1 MRRPQTPGTETMITP
16 LTPPAAAPPFG
27 RVATAMVTPFT
38 DGGALDTDGAQ
49 RLATHLVDDGGCDA
63 LVLSGTTGESPT
75 TSDAEKETLLR
86 AVVEAVGDRARI
98 TAGIGTSDTRHSVTL
113 ARSAERAGAHG
124 LLVVTPYYSRPTQEA
139 VAHHLRTVADATGL
153 PVMLYDIPGRTGTAL
168 ATGTLLRLAAHP
180 RIAAVKDC
188 AYDPLKSAK
197 VLAATGLAY
206 YAGCDEQILPL
217 RALGG
222 SGCISTAGNAAP
234 RAVRAVLDAF
244 DAGDTAGATRRQLA
258 LIPLIEAVT
267 GGENPGAV
275 TVKAL
280 LNHLGLPAGPVRG
293 PLLAADGELTR
304 RLADALQ
311 TTLDRT
317 ADGDTAAVPAAV
329 PG

>member
-1 MRRPQTPGTETMITP
+1 MRRPQTPGMETMTTP
-16 LTPPAAAPPFG
+16 LAPPVAAPPFG
-27 RVATAMVTPFT
+27 RTAIAMITPFT
-38 DGGALDTDGAQ
+38 ADGALDTDGAQ

-75 TSDAEKETLLR
+75 TSDAEKEALVR
-86 AVVEAVGDRARI
+86 AVAEAVGDRARI
-98 TAGIGTSDTRHSVTL
+98 TAGVGTSDTQHSVAL
-113 ARSAERAGAHG
+113 ARSAEQAGAHG
-124 LLVVTPYYSRPTQEA
+124 LLVVTPYYSRPAQEA

-168 ATGTLLRLAAHP
+168 TAATLLRLAAHP
-180 RIAAVKDC
+180 RIAGVKDC

-197 VLAATGLAY
+197 VLTSTGLAY

-222 SGCISTAGNAAP
+222 SGCVSTAGNAAP

-244 DAGDTAGATRRQLA
+244 DAGDTAEATRRQLA
-258 LIPLIEAVT
+258 LLPLIEAVT
-267 GGENPGAV
+267 GGEHPGTV
-275 TVKAL
+275 TAKAL

-293 PLLAADGELTR
+293 PLLAADAQLTS
-304 RLADALQ
+304 RLADALR

-317 ADGDTAAVPAAV
+317 ADVGTAVPAAV

>member
-1 MRRPQTPGTETMITP
+1 METMTTP
-16 LTPPAAAPPFG
+16 LAPPVAAPPFG
-27 RVATAMVTPFT
+27 RIATAMITPFT
-38 DGGALDTDGAQ
+38 TDGELDTDGAQ

-75 TSDAEKETLLR
+75 TSDAEKEALVR

-98 TAGIGTSDTRHSVTL
+98 TAGVGTSDTRHSVAL

-124 LLVVTPYYSRPTQEA
+124 LLVVTPYYSRPAQEA

-168 ATGTLLRLAAHP
+168 TAGTLLRLAAHP
-180 RIAAVKDC
+180 RIAGVKDC

-197 VLAATGLAY
+197 ILASTTLAY

-222 SGCISTAGNAAP
+222 SGCVSTAANAAP

-244 DAGDTAGATRRQLA
+244 DAGDTAEAARRQLA

-267 GGENPGAV
+267 GGEHPGTV
-275 TVKAL
+275 TAKAL

-293 PLLAADGELTR
+293 PLLAADAQLTS
-304 RLADALQ
+304 RLADALR

-317 ADGDTAAVPAAV
+317 ADVGTAVPAAV

>member
-1 MRRPQTPGTETMITP
+1 MTSVTDHLAPRMAVSPFGRIATAMITP
-16 LTPPAAAPPFG
+16 F
-27 RVATAMVTPFT
+27 TA
-38 DGGALDTDGAQ
+38 DGELDTDGAQ
-49 RLATHLVDDGGCDA
+49 QLATHLVDDGGCDA
-63 LVLSGTTGESPT
+63 LVLSGTTGEAPT
-75 TSDAEKETLLR
+75 TSDAEKEALLR

-98 TAGIGTSDTRHSVTL
+98 TAGVGTSDTRHSVAL

-139 VAHHLRTVADATGL
+139 VTQHLRTVADATGL

-168 ATGTLLRLAAHP
+168 SAATLLRLAAHP

-188 AYDPLKSAK
+188 GNDLLKSAK

-222 SGCISTAGNAAP
+222 AGCISTAANAAP
-234 RAVRAVLDAF
+234 RAVCAVLDAY
-244 DAGDTAGATRRQLA
+244 DAGNTSEAARRQLA
-258 LIPLIEAVT
+258 LVPLIEAVT
-267 GGENPGAV
+267 GTETPGTV
-275 TVKAL
+275 TAKAL

-293 PLLAADGELTR
+293 PLLAADAPLTS
-304 RLADALQ
+304 RLVDALR

-317 ADGDTAAVPAAV
+317 ADADTAVPATV

>member
-1 MRRPQTPGTETMITP
+1 METMTTP
-16 LTPPAAAPPFG
+16 LAPPVAAPPFG
-27 RVATAMVTPFT
+27 RTATAMITPFT
-38 DGGALDTDGAQ
+38 ADGELDTDGAQ

-75 TSDAEKETLLR
+75 TSDAEKEALVR

-98 TAGIGTSDTRHSVTL
+98 TAGVGTSDTRHSVAL

-168 ATGTLLRLAAHP
+168 TAGTLLRLAAHP
-180 RIAAVKDC
+180 RIAGVKDC
-188 AYDPLKSAK
+188 AYDLLKSAK
-197 VLAATGLAY
+197 VLASTGLAY

-222 SGCISTAGNAAP
+222 SGCVSTAANAAP
-234 RAVRAVLDAF
+234 RAVCAVLDAF
-244 DAGDTAGATRRQLA
+244 DAGDAAEAARRQLA
-258 LIPLIEAVT
+258 LVPLIEAVT
-267 GGENPGAV
+267 GGEHPGTV
-275 TVKAL
+275 TAKAL
-280 LNHLGLPAGPVRG
+280 LSHLGLPAGPVRE
-293 PLLAADGELTR
+293 PLLAADAQLTS
-304 RLADALQ
+304 RLADALR
-311 TTLDRT
+311 TALDRT
-317 ADGDTAAVPAAV
+317 ADAGTAVPAAV

>member
-1 MRRPQTPGTETMITP
+1 METMTTP
-16 LTPPAAAPPFG
+16 LAPPVAAPPFG
-27 RVATAMVTPFT
+27 RTATAMITPFT
-38 DGGALDTDGAQ
+38 ADGELDTDGAQ

-75 TSDAEKETLLR
+75 TSDAEKEALVR

-98 TAGIGTSDTRHSVTL
+98 TAGVGTSDTRHSVAL

-168 ATGTLLRLAAHP
+168 TAGTLLRLAAHP
-180 RIAAVKDC
+180 RIAGVKDC
-188 AYDPLKSAK
+188 AYDLLKSAK
-197 VLAATGLAY
+197 VLASTGLAY

-222 SGCISTAGNAAP
+222 SGCVSTAANAAP
-234 RAVRAVLDAF
+234 RAVCAVLDAF
-244 DAGDTAGATRRQLA
+244 DAGDAAEAARRQLA
-258 LIPLIEAVT
+258 LVPLIEAVT
-267 GGENPGAV
+267 GGEHPGTV
-275 TVKAL
+275 TAKAL
-280 LNHLGLPAGPVRG
+280 LNHLGLPAGPVRE
-293 PLLAADGELTR
+293 PLLAADAQLTS
-304 RLADALQ
+304 RLADALR

-317 ADGDTAAVPAAV
+317 ADAGTAVPAAV

>member
-1 MRRPQTPGTETMITP
+1 MRRPQTPGMETMTTP
-16 LTPPAAAPPFG
+16 LAPRVAAPPFG
-27 RVATAMVTPFT
+27 RTATAMITPFT
-38 DGGALDTDGAQ
+38 AGGELDTDGAQ

-75 TSDAEKETLLR
+75 TSDAEKEALVR
-86 AVVEAVGDRARI
+86 AVAEAVGDRARI
-98 TAGIGTSDTRHSVTL
+98 TAGVGTSDTRHSVAL

-168 ATGTLLRLAAHP
+168 TAGTLLRLAAHP
-180 RIAAVKDC
+180 RIAGVKDC

-197 VLAATGLAY
+197 ILASTGLAY

-222 SGCISTAGNAAP
+222 SGCVSTAANAAP

-244 DAGDTAGATRRQLA
+244 DAGDTAEAARRQLA
-258 LIPLIEAVT
+258 LLPLIEAVT
-267 GGENPGAV
+267 GGEHPGTV
-275 TVKAL
+275 TAKAL

-293 PLLAADGELTR
+293 PLLAADAQLTS
-304 RLADALQ
+304 RLADALR

-317 ADGDTAAVPAAV
+317 ADVGTAVPAAV

>member
-1 MRRPQTPGTETMITP
+1 MMGPHTSGMENPTPFGRTAVAMITP
-16 LTPPAAAPPFG
+16 F
-27 RVATAMVTPFT
+27 TA
-38 DGGALDTDGAQ
+38 DGELDPDGAQ
-49 RLATHLVDDGGCDA
+49 RLATRLVDEGGCDA

-86 AVVEAVGDRARI
+86 AVAEAVGDRAWI
-98 TAGIGTSDTRHSVTL
+98 TAGVGTSDTRHTVEL

-124 LLVVTPYYSRPTQEA
+124 LLAVTPYYSRPPQEA

-168 ATGTLLRLAAHP
+168 TADTLLRLAGHP

-188 AYDPLKSAK
+188 GYDLLKSAK
-197 VLAATGLAY
+197 VLAATDLAY

-222 SGCISTAGNAAP
+222 AGCVSTAGNVAP
-234 RAVRAVLDAF
+234 RAVRAVLDAY
-244 DAGDTAGATRRQLA
+244 DAGDTGGAARRQLA

-267 GGENPGAV
+267 GSGTPGTVA
-275 TVKAL
+275 VKAL
-280 LNHLGLPAGPVRG
+280 LTHLGLPAGPVRG
-293 PLLAADGELTR
+293 PLLDADAALTS
-304 RLADALQ
+304 RLADALR
-311 TTLDRT
+311 TALDRT
-317 ADGDTAAVPAAV
+317 ADAEAGESAVPAGV

>member
-1 MRRPQTPGTETMITP
+1 MNAMTTLCAPAAPFGRLAAAMITP
-16 LTPPAAAPPFG
+16 F
-27 RVATAMVTPFT
+27 TA
-38 DGGALDTDGAQ
+38 DGALDTDGAQ

-86 AVVEAVGDRARI
+86 AVAEAVGGRARI
-98 TAGIGTSDTRHSVTL
+98 VAGVGTSDTRHTVSL
-113 ARSAERAGAHG
+113 ARGAERAGAHG

-139 VAHHLRTVADATGL
+139 VSHHLRTVADATGL

-168 ATGTLLRLAAHP
+168 TARTLLRLAAHP

-197 VLAATGLAY
+197 VLAATDLAY

-222 SGCISTAGNAAP
+222 SGCVSTAANAAP
-234 RAVRAVLDAF
+234 RAVRALLDAY
-244 DAGDTAGATRRQLA
+244 DAGDTAGAARRQLA
-258 LIPLIEAVT
+258 LVPLIEAVT
-267 GGENPGAV
+267 GGENPGTV

-293 PLLAADGELTR
+293 PLLAADAELTS

-317 ADGDTAAVPAAV
+317 ADAATAVPAAV

>member
-1 MRRPQTPGTETMITP
+1 MNAMTTPCAPAAPFGRLAAAMITP
-16 LTPPAAAPPFG
+16 F
-27 RVATAMVTPFT
+27 TA
-38 DGGALDTDGAQ
+38 DGELDTDGAQ
-49 RLATHLVDDGGCDA
+49 QLATHLVDDGGCDA

-75 TSDAEKETLLR
+75 TSDAEKEALLR

-98 TAGIGTSDTRHSVTL
+98 TAGIGTSDTRHTVAL
-113 ARSAERAGAHG
+113 ARGAERAGAHG

-139 VAHHLRTVADATGL
+139 VSHHLRTVADATGL

-168 ATGTLLRLAAHP
+168 TARTLLRLAAHP
-180 RIAAVKDC
+180 RIVAVKDC

-197 VLAATGLAY
+197 VLAATDLAY

-222 SGCISTAGNAAP
+222 SGCVSTAANAAP
-234 RAVRAVLDAF
+234 RAVRAVLDAY
-244 DAGDTAGATRRQLA
+244 DSGDTAGAARRQLA
-258 LIPLIEAVT
+258 LVPLIEAVT
-267 GGENPGAV
+267 GGDNPGTV
-275 TVKAL
+275 TAKAL

-293 PLLAADGELTR
+293 PLLAADAELTS

-317 ADGDTAAVPAAV
+317 ADAATAVPAAV

>member
-1 MRRPQTPGTETMITP
+1 MNTVTTPLAPPRATAPFGRTAAAMITP
-16 LTPPAAAPPFG
+16 F
-27 RVATAMVTPFT
+27 TA
-38 DGGALDTDGAQ
+38 DGALDTDGAQ
-49 RLATHLVDDGGCDA
+49 RLATHLVDEGGVDA

-75 TSDAEKETLLR
+75 TSDAEKEALVR

-98 TAGIGTSDTRHSVTL
+98 TAGVGTSDTRHSVAL
-113 ARSAERAGAHG
+113 ARGAERAGAHG

-139 VAHHLRTVADATGL
+139 VGHHLRTVADATGL

-168 ATGTLLRLAAHP
+168 AAGTLLRLAAHP

-188 AYDPLKSAK
+188 GYDLLKSAK
-197 VLAATGLAY
+197 VLAATDLAY

-222 SGCISTAGNAAP
+222 TGCISTAANVVP
-234 RAVRAVLDAF
+234 RAVRAVLDAY
-244 DAGDTAGATRRQLA
+244 DAGDTAGAARRQLA

-267 GGENPGAV
+267 GSEAPGAV
-275 TVKAL
+275 TAKAL
-280 LNHLGLPAGPVRG
+280 LGHLGLPAGPVRG
-293 PLLAADGELTR
+293 PLLAADDRLTN
-304 RLADALQ
+304 RLADALR

-317 ADGDTAAVPAAV
+317 ADAAGAVTAAAGAAV

>member
-1 MRRPQTPGTETMITP
+1 METMTTP
-16 LTPPAAAPPFG
+16 LAPPVAAPPFG
-27 RVATAMVTPFT
+27 RTATAMITPFT
-38 DGGALDTDGAQ
+38 ADGELDTDGAQ

-75 TSDAEKETLLR
+75 TSDAEKEALVR

-98 TAGIGTSDTRHSVTL
+98 TAGVGTSDTRHSVAL

-139 VAHHLRTVADATGL
+139 AAHHLRTVADATGL

-168 ATGTLLRLAAHP
+168 TAGTLLRLAAHP
-180 RIAAVKDC
+180 RIAGVKDC

-197 VLAATGLAY
+197 ILASTGLAY

-222 SGCISTAGNAAP
+222 SGCVSTAANAAP
-234 RAVRAVLDAF
+234 RAVCAVLDAF
-244 DAGDTAGATRRQLA
+244 DAGDTAEAARRQLA
-258 LIPLIEAVT
+258 LLPLIEAVT
-267 GGENPGAV
+267 GGEHPGTV
-275 TVKAL
+275 TAKAL

-293 PLLAADGELTR
+293 PLLAADAQLTS
-304 RLADALQ
+304 RLADALRA
-311 TTLDRT
+311 TLDRT
-317 ADGDTAAVPAAV
+317 ADVGTAVPAAV

>member
-1 MRRPQTPGTETMITP
+1 MRRPHTSDMDTMTAPYAPAAPFGRLAAAMITP
-16 LTPPAAAPPFG
+16 F
-27 RVATAMVTPFT
+27 TA
-38 DGGALDTDGAQ
+38 DDELDTDGAQ
-49 RLATHLVDDGGCDA
+49 RLATRLVDDGGCDA

-75 TSDAEKETLLR
+75 TSDTEKETLLR
-86 AVVEAVGDRARI
+86 AVAEAVGNRARI
-98 TAGIGTSDTRHSVTL
+98 IAGVGTSDTRHTVAL

-139 VAHHLRTVADATGL
+139 VSHHLRTVADATGL

-168 ATGTLLRLAAHP
+168 TARTLLRLAAHP
-180 RIAAVKDC
+180 RIVAVKDC

-197 VLAATGLAY
+197 VLAATDLAY

-222 SGCISTAGNAAP
+222 SGCVSTAANAAP
-234 RAVRAVLDAF
+234 RAVRALLDAY
-244 DAGDTAGATRRQLA
+244 DAGDTAGAARRQLA
-258 LIPLIEAVT
+258 LVPLIEAVT
-267 GGENPGAV
+267 GGEHPGTV

-293 PLLAADGELTR
+293 PLLAADAELTS

-317 ADGDTAAVPAAV
+317 ADAATPVPAAV

>member
-1 MRRPQTPGTETMITP
+1 MRRPQTPGMTTVTHP
-16 LTPPAAAPPFG
+16 LTPRAAAPPFG
-27 RVATAMVTPFT
+27 RTATAMITPFT
-38 DGGALDTDGAQ
+38 ADGELDTDGAQ

-75 TSDAEKETLLR
+75 TTDAEKETLLR
-86 AVVEAVGDRARI
+86 AVVEAVGDRAKI
-98 TAGIGTSDTRHSVTL
+98 TAGVGTSDTRHTVAL

-139 VAHHLRTVADATGL
+139 VTQHLRTVADATGL

-168 ATGTLLRLAAHP
+168 TAATLLRLAAHP

-188 AYDPLKSAK
+188 GNDLLKSAK

-222 SGCISTAGNAAP
+222 AGCVSTAGNAAP
-234 RAVRAVLDAF
+234 RAVCAVLDAY
-244 DAGDTAGATRRQLA
+244 DAGDTAGAARRQLA
-258 LIPLIEAVT
+258 LVPLIEAVT
-267 GGENPGAV
+267 GGETPGTV
-275 TVKAL
+275 TAKAL

-293 PLLAADGELTR
+293 PLLAADAALTS
-304 RLADALQ
+304 RLVDALR

-317 ADGDTAAVPAAV
+317 ADTDTAVPAAV

>member
-1 MRRPQTPGTETMITP
+1 MTSMTTPRAPAPSFGRFAAAMITP
-16 LTPPAAAPPFG
+16 F
-27 RVATAMVTPFT
+27 TA
-38 DGGALDTDGAQ
+38 DGGLDTDGAQ

-86 AVVEAVGDRARI
+86 AVVEAVGDRAWI
-98 TAGIGTSDTRHSVTL
+98 TAGVGTSDTRHTVTL
-113 ARSAERAGAHG
+113 ARAAERAGAHG
-124 LLVVTPYYSRPTQEA
+124 LLVVTPYYSRPAQEA
-139 VAHHLRTVADATGL
+139 VSHHLRTVADATGL

-168 ATGTLLRLAAHP
+168 TAGTLLRLAAHP

-188 AYDPLKSAK
+188 AYDLLKSAK
-197 VLAATGLAY
+197 VLAATDLAY

-222 SGCISTAGNAAP
+222 AGCVSTAANAAP
-234 RAVRAVLDAF
+234 RTVRAVLDAY
-244 DAGDTAGATRRQLA
+244 DAGDTAGAARRQLA
-258 LIPLIEAVT
+258 LVPLIEAVT
-267 GGENPGAV
+267 GGENPGTV
-275 TVKAL
+275 TAKAL

-293 PLLAADGELTR
+293 PLLAADAALTS

-317 ADGDTAAVPAAV
+317 ADAGTAVPAAI

>member
-1 MRRPQTPGTETMITP
+1 MTPVTDPLAPRAAVSPFGRTATAMITP
-16 LTPPAAAPPFG
+16 F
-27 RVATAMVTPFT
+27 TA
-38 DGGALDTDGAQ
+38 DGELDTDGAQ
-49 RLATHLVDDGGCDA
+49 RLATHLVDEGGCDA

-75 TSDAEKETLLR
+75 TTDAEKEALLR

-98 TAGIGTSDTRHSVTL
+98 TAGVGTSDTRHTVAL
-113 ARSAERAGAHG
+113 ARGAERAGAHG

-139 VAHHLRTVADATGL
+139 VTQHLRTVADATGL

-168 ATGTLLRLAAHP
+168 SAATLLRLAAHP

-188 AYDPLKSAK
+188 GYDLLKSAK

-217 RALGG
+217 RAIGG
-222 SGCISTAGNAAP
+222 AGCISTAANAAP
-234 RAVRAVLDAF
+234 RAVCAVLDAY
-244 DAGDTAGATRRQLA
+244 DAGDTAEAARRQLA
-258 LIPLIEAVT
+258 LVPLIEAVT
-267 GGENPGAV
+267 GTETPGTV
-275 TVKAL
+275 TAKAR

-293 PLLAADGELTR
+293 PLLAADATLTSQ
-304 RLADALQ
+304 LVDALR

-317 ADGDTAAVPAAV
+317 AETGTAVPAGV

>member
-1 MRRPQTPGTETMITP
+1 METMTTP
-16 LTPPAAAPPFG
+16 LARPVAAPPFG
-27 RVATAMVTPFT
+27 RTAIAMITPFT
-38 DGGALDTDGAQ
+38 ADGELDTDGAQ

-75 TSDAEKETLLR
+75 TSDAEKEALVR

-98 TAGIGTSDTRHSVTL
+98 TAGVGTSDTRHSVAL
-113 ARSAERAGAHG
+113 ARNAERAGAHC
-124 LLVVTPYYSRPTQEA
+124 LLVVTPYYSRPAQEA

-168 ATGTLLRLAAHP
+168 TAGTLLRLAAHP
-180 RIAAVKDC
+180 RIAGVKDC

-197 VLAATGLAY
+197 VLASTGLAY

-222 SGCISTAGNAAP
+222 SGCVSTAGNAAP

-244 DAGDTAGATRRQLA
+244 EAGDTAEAARRQLA
-258 LIPLIEAVT
+258 LLPLIEAVT
-267 GGENPGAV
+267 GGEHPGTV
-275 TVKAL
+275 TAKAL

-293 PLLAADGELTR
+293 PLLAADAQLTS
-304 RLADALQ
+304 RLADALR

-317 ADGDTAAVPAAV
+317 ADVGTAVPAAV

>member
-1 MRRPQTPGTETMITP
+1 MDTLTAVPARPPGAAPFGRAAAAMITP
-16 LTPPAAAPPFG
+16 F
-27 RVATAMVTPFT
+27 TA
-38 DGGALDTDGAQ
+38 DGALDTDGAQ
-49 RLATHLVDDGGCDA
+49 RLAAHLVDEGGLDA

-75 TSDAEKETLLR
+75 TSDAEKEALLR

-98 TAGIGTSDTRHSVTL
+98 TAGVGTSDTRHSVAL

-139 VAHHLRTVADATGL
+139 VTHHLRTVADATGL
-153 PVMLYDIPGRTGTAL
+153 PVMLYDIPGRTSTAL
-168 ATGTLLRLAAHP
+168 STGTLLHLAAHP

-188 AYDPLKSAK
+188 GYDLLKSAK
-197 VLAATGLAY
+197 VLAETGLAY

-222 SGCISTAGNAAP
+222 SGCVSTAANAAP
-234 RAVRAVLDAF
+234 RAVRAVLDAY
-244 DAGDTAGATRRQLA
+244 DAGDTAEAARRQLA

-267 GGENPGAV
+267 GSETPGAV
-275 TVKAL
+275 SAKAL
-280 LNHLGLPAGPVRG
+280 LGRLGLPAGPVRG
-293 PLLAADGELTR
+293 PLLAADDRLTS
-304 RLADALQ
+304 RLADALR

-317 ADGDTAAVPAAV
+317 AGAGRAARAAAGAAV

>member
-1 MRRPQTPGTETMITP
+1 METMTTP
-16 LTPPAAAPPFG
+16 LAPPVAAPPFG
-27 RVATAMVTPFT
+27 RTAIAMITPFT
-38 DGGALDTDGAQ
+38 ADGALDTDGAQ

-75 TSDAEKETLLR
+75 TSDAEKEALVR
-86 AVVEAVGDRARI
+86 AVAEAVGDRARI
-98 TAGIGTSDTRHSVTL
+98 TAGVGTSDTQHSVAL

-124 LLVVTPYYSRPTQEA
+124 LLVVTPYYSRPAQEA

-168 ATGTLLRLAAHP
+168 TAATLLRLAAHP
-180 RIAAVKDC
+180 RIAGVKDC

-197 VLAATGLAY
+197 VLASTGLAY

-222 SGCISTAGNAAP
+222 SGCVSTAGNAAP

-244 DAGDTAGATRRQLA
+244 DAGDTAEATRRQLA
-258 LIPLIEAVT
+258 LLPLIEAVT
-267 GGENPGAV
+267 GGEHPGTV
-275 TVKAL
+275 TAKAL

-293 PLLAADGELTR
+293 PLLAADAQLTS
-304 RLADALQ
+304 RLADALR

-317 ADGDTAAVPAAV
+317 ADVGTAVPAAV